1 MSRPIA
7 LLMALFALLTGLP
20 AASAAGRGPL
30 VVAPFEVTAVDAE
43 HGQAATAVL
52 VMYLRDA
59 GVDVRDRPAGTPPP
73 TTDAEIRQAAVAA
86 GVPQYVRGHLTA
98 LGNKAIVS
106 VQLFD
111 AAAPAPLWSGRLT
124 ANTPED
130 LETCLGRLARS
141 LAAGE
146 AVTENQDIHSVTEAE
161 EDNLRR
167 KRANHYFGVKIGG
180 FSPVTGDDT
189 DISPQLGFVWTYDTR
204 NLLFDVA
211 GEFYGIGSGME
222 GFGLSLGAYY
232 PFLDKD
238 FSPYLGGGLGLAGMD
253 TAQVDEY
260 GDSTSK
266 TSGGLTGFVGLG
278 AIIGRTST
286 VAVRA
291 DVRYMLTMVDT
302 GSSNLQGLVWTLGLN
317 F

>member
-1 MSRPIA
+1 MSRSLV
-7 LLMALFALLTGLP
+7 LLMAALVLLTGLS

-30 VVAPFEVTAVDAE
+30 LVAPFEVTAIDAE

-52 VMYLRDA
+52 VMYLREA
-59 GVDVRDRPAGTPPP
+59 GVDVRDLPASAPPP
-73 TTDAEIRQAAVAA
+73 TTSAEMRQAAVAA
-86 GVPQYVRGHLTA
+86 GVPQFVRGHLTA

-106 VQLFD
+106 VELFD
-111 AAAPAPLWSGRLT
+111 AAVPAPVWTGRLT

-141 LAAGE
+141 LATGA
-146 AVTENQDIHSVTEAE
+146 AVSENSDINSVTQAE
-161 EDNLRR
+161 EANLRR
-167 KRANHYFGVKIGG
+167 KRANNYFGVKIGG

-211 GEFYGIGSGME
+211 GEFYGVGSGVD
-222 GFGLSLGAYY
+222 GLGLSLGVYY
-232 PFLDKD
+232 PFLDTD
-238 FSPYLGGGLGLAGMD
+238 FSPFLGGGLGLAGME
-253 TAQVDEY
+253 TRDESDD
-260 GDSTSK
+260 GPSEMQ
-266 TSGGLTGFVGLG
+266 GGLTGFVGLG
-278 AIIGRTST
+278 AIAGRTST

-291 DVRYMLTMVDT
+291 DVRYMITMIDA
-302 GSSNLQGLVWTLGLN
+302 GSSKLQGFVWTLGLN